1 MAKQLN
7 FSYNGKDY
15 TLYFTRR
22 TAIETEKAL
31 VHDEVGI
38 SKAEDASLSLMQAL
52 FNGAF
57 LAQHRGTDKR
67 LRDEM
72 FEKLNLEDW
81 GPALI
86 EMYSDVYSGGEG
98 AGEITLTKNW

>member
-22 TAIETEKAL
+22 TASETEKTL
-31 VHDEVGI
+31 VSNGIGI
-38 SKAEDASLSLMQAL
+38 SKAEDASLSLMYEL
-52 FNGAF
+52 FSGAF
-57 LAQHRGTDKR
+57 LAQHRGTDRR
-67 LRDEM
+67 LKDEM
-72 FEKLNLEDW
+72 FNKLNLEDW

-86 EMYSDVYSGGEG
+86 ELYTDVYNGGED